1 MILYLRF
8 SDRGA
13 MPLNGRRGRK
23 MAEAIKDFICHWVV
37 LPNRSLFD
45 MTPGVN
51 RSDEVSLYAFDK
63 NPLNADAEALYGDWC
78 AVGKDIMSAAGKVG
92 A

>member
-1 MILYLRF
+1 
-8 SDRGA
+8 
-13 MPLNGRRGRK
+13 
-23 MAEAIKDFICHWVV
+23 
-37 LPNRSLFD
+37 